1 MAAMF
6 STSSVRTCGT
16 LMLALLA
23 IAQGRLLAPSRH
35 SVLAVGSGQSCASLK
50 NEGTHFTISLAVGT
64 PPQLF
69 DVVADTGSDS
79 VIVPSCL
86 CNDAGRCD
94 GNSSCFRGINHSSTF
109 MLADLVKAG
118 VAVPAAN
125 FSQGVPSVV
134 ITFGSGSI
142 EAMVASDV
150 VQVGSVSTQM
160 ANGVLL
166 MVDQALN
173 FGGKFEGILGLGIPR
188 RAELEKQLTATS
200 PEEEAL
206 VSSKGFLQ
214 TAGIPRFS
222 MCFNGGG
229 QDGVLRLGPE
239 KPSLQ
244 LGSVG
249 QVHWGLDF
257 RGISVVAANA
267 SAASASFLA
276 TSPEAAGAGA
286 ERRANF
292 CDPTKLEPGQE
303 TACGAIPDSGTTLLM
318 GPAEHLVSLLGEICE
333 SWPKCKAAAAEQ
345 AVPGVKV
352 IQDLLMDCESWME
365 KEGLNDLPALNFHLA
380 GSEGKEQTLTLPPN
394 AYIIEMIQE
403 EVKYVKKNLAG
414 VFDYMSEQ
422 PTGKMVKVCGPA
434 FGKQDYNTKKNGP
447 VWILGTPIFYEY
459 QVVYDMEAT
468 PPAISFSD
476 QACGGC
482 PEAGRPA
489 KTVFVS
495 SHGHT
500 QRRSGAALPR
510 QVSGPP
516 RVPNLDT
523 SLPL

>member
-6 STSSVRTCGT
+6 STSYLRASGIV
-16 LMLALLA
+16 LLALLA
-23 IAQGRLLAPSRH
+23 FAHGRLLAPARQSF
-35 SVLAVGSGQSCASLK
+35 LAVDPGQSCTSLK

-69 DVVADTGSDS
+69 NVVADTGSDS

-94 GNSSCFRGINHSSTF
+94 SNSSCFRGINHSSTF
-109 MLADLVKAG
+109 MLANVVEAG
-118 VAVPAAN
+118 VVVPAAN
-125 FSQGVPSVV
+125 FSRGVPSVV

-142 EAMVASDV
+142 QAMVASDV
-150 VQVGSVSTQM
+150 VQVGSVTSEM
-160 ANGVLL
+160 PNGVLL

-188 RAELEKQLTATS
+188 SADLEMQLTKAS
-200 PEEEAL
+200 PQEEAL

-229 QDGVLRLGPE
+229 EDGVLRMGPE

-257 RGISVVAANA
+257 RGISVVAAKA
-267 SAASASFLA
+267 PAASASFLA

-286 ERRANF
+286 ELRANF

-303 TACGAIPDSGTTLLM
+303 TACGAIPDSGTTLMM
-318 GPAEHLVSLLGEICE
+318 GPAEHLVSLFGLICE

-365 KEGLNDLPALNFHLA
+365 KEGLDDLPTLNFHLA
-380 GSEGKEQTLTLPPN
+380 GSEGKEQTLTLSPN
-394 AYIIEMIQE
+394 AYIMEMIQE
-403 EVKYVKKNLAG
+403 EVKYVKKSLAG
-414 VFDYMSEQ
+414 VFDFMSEQ

-434 FGKQDYNTKKNGP
+434 FGKQVYNTKKNGP

-476 QACGGC
+476 QACGDC
-482 PEAGRPA
+482 SEAGQPA
-489 KTVFVS
+489 KTALVT

-500 QRRSGAALPR
+500 QRRAGAALPR
-510 QVSGPP
+510 QISGPP
-516 RVPNLDT
+516 RVPNFDT